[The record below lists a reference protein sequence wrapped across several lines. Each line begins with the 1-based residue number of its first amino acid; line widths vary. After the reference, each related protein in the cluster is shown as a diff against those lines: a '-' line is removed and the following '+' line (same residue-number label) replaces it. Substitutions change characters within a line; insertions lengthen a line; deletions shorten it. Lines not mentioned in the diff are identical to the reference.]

1 MVMVRASAP
10 VYLIMEART
19 RDARGNPVCGV
30 LFTPRSHLDGVAGN
44 RMRRATGITISKE
57 KFGPRKIFLSV

>member
-19 RDARGNPVCGV
+19 RDARSNPVCGV
-30 LFTPRSHLDGVAGN
+30 HFTPRSHLDGVGGN
-44 RMRRATGITISKE
+44 HTRHQWASEFRRTTSANE
-57 KFGPRKIFLSV
+57 KYF